1 MTEIECK
8 EFVKYLGIIIDNNL
22 SWKYHI
28 DNIASKIS
36 KAIGIIA
43 RLLHFVPCQ
52 TLSNIYQCLIN
63 PYLNYGINVWGQ
75 ASKIHLNKILV
86 LQKRAMRLVKFKGN
100 REHVIPLFISKGG
113 GTGGARGA
121 IAPPIFLMGGLSP
134 RNIFTPKVE
143 KTR

>member
-86 LQKRAMRLVKFKGN
+86 LQKRSMRLVKLKETKN
-100 REHVIPLFISKGG
+100 TAIPLFISLNVL
-113 GTGGARGA
+113 
-121 IAPPIFLMGGLSP
+121 PVNM
-134 RNIFTPKVE
+134 NIF
-143 KTR
+143 